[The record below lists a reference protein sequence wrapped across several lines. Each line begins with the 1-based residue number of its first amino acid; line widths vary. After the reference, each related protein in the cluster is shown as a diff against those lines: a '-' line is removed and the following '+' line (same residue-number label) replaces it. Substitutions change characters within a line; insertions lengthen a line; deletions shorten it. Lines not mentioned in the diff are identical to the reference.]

1 MDTDRAVERRDAR
14 GARSVSSAASIAT
27 RASLIATRR
36 EARSRFPMKRRMK
49 RARIEKTAYE
59 KVIGCASD
67 WERTQLDTSPAS
79 NQETGVFRERIY
91 AKRSAYQ
98 ISSISTDSALGRSKI
113 RFREIPDSSPVR

>member
-1 MDTDRAVERRDAR
+1 MDTDRAVRKTRRARRALGFERRFDRDAR
-14 GARSVSSAASIAT
+14 VVDRDATRGSIAFPDET
-27 RASLIATRR
+27 
-36 EARSRFPMKRRMK
+36 PMKRT
-49 RARIEKTAYE
+49 RIEKTAYE
-59 KVIGCASD
+59 KVIGCVSD

>member
-1 MDTDRAVERRDAR
+1 
-14 GARSVSSAASIAT
+14 
-27 RASLIATRR
+27 
-36 EARSRFPMKRRMK
+36 MKRRMK

-59 KVIGCASD
+59 KVIGCISD